1 MPFNIS
7 RVTIDLTAEEKSALA
22 ETVTNEV
29 TNQMESDISE
39 IRAAAD
45 TLAGIGEDI
54 ENLKNGKAALL
65 QNIYTSEKNAA
76 WNKDAW
82 VFQIN
87 TLPTKNKMLCVIYTN
102 KTKKDNGITIRGVYA
117 SPATYTGNVSGMS
130 SLMSN
135 GQQVFYGYFTPGTND
150 ARMYFTPSSN
160 TTESV
165 TSKICIYDA
174 SDLDISNSDLV
185 KLLEYGEIENFTRIL
200 KNVTY
205 PLNVACEAL
214 GKIDGHIGE
223 SPDSIVCWGDSLT
236 ASGSGWVTMLKN
248 SMIEDGYAHS
258 VYNRGVGGDNSNNIM
273 NRMGAVPVY
282 VKPFTLPERNGSNV
296 SQTIEFYSNAFGDVK
311 YQYPS
316 DTNSGIRE
324 CKLNGVEYGYI
335 SAGSG
340 TTATFT
346 RSIDGE
352 EIIFDRPVYLTFDNQ
367 AFNDQI
373 TIIWCG
379 TNDINQSAEY
389 IIERQKA
396 MVDYLK
402 TDKYIII
409 GLTCDIRH
417 DVKSYNAEMAK
428 VWGRKFLDVQKYLV
442 EFGLSDNAL
451 TATADDE
458 SKIAEGLI
466 PRQLMISDQIHFN
479 EYGYKAIANCVY
491 QYLINEG
498 YITK

>member
-1 MPFNIS
+1 M
-7 RVTIDLTAEEKSALA
+7 
-22 ETVTNEV
+22 
-29 TNQMESDISE
+29 
-39 IRAAAD
+39 
-45 TLAGIGEDI
+45 
-54 ENLKNGKAALL
+54 
-65 QNIYTSEKNAA
+65 QNIYTLEKTAV

-87 TLPTKNKMLCVIYTN
+87 TLPTKNKMLCVIYTD
-102 KTKKDNGITIRGVYA
+102 KTKKNNSITIRGVYA

-135 GQQVFYGYFTPGTND
+135 GQQVFYGYFTPGADD
-150 ARMYFTPSSN
+150 ARMFFTAGAN

-214 GKIDGHIGE
+214 GKIDSHIGE

-236 ASGSGWVTMLKN
+236 SGAGATTGGGWVTMLKN
-248 SMIEDGYAHS
+248 RLNTDGYNYS
-258 VYNRGVGGDNSNNIM
+258 FYNRGVAGDNCNNIM
-273 NRMGAVPVY
+273 NRMGAVPIY
-282 VKPFTLPERNGSNV
+282 IKPFTMPEKNESNV
-296 SQTIEFYSNAFGDVK
+296 WTEIKFYDTAFGSVK
-311 YQYPS
+311 YQFPDDS
-316 DTNSGIRE
+316 TAGIRP
-324 CKLNGVEYGYI
+324 CQLNKIQYGDSRIANSNGKYI
-335 SAGSG
+335 WYR
-340 TTATFT
+340 T
-346 RSIDGE
+346 DNGE
-352 EIIFDRPVYLTFDNQ
+352 EIVFDKPVYLTFDNQ
-367 AFNDQI
+367 KLNDQI

-491 QYLINEG
+491 QYLKNEG
-498 YITK
+498 YIAK